1 MAEDC
6 KSNVIKSRKT
16 RSNFIF
22 KELQKNVNKISS
34 QINLKVRNESVRA
47 LYREIGAGG
56 GGESLDAISGAP
68 FLHFGQKWKAQASA
82 SFKEK

>member
-1 MAEDC
+1 M
-6 KSNVIKSRKT
+6 
-16 RSNFIF
+16 
-22 KELQKNVNKISS
+22 NKISS
-34 QINLKVRNESVRA
+34 QINLEVRNESVRA

-56 GGESLDAISGAP
+56 GEESLDAISGAP